1 MKKRVISTFILMG
14 TCLFA
19 IAQQKQTTVSNQAS
33 EAEVLNSTQSKQSVT
48 RDTEIKSK
56 QRQINKTANTPDQLQ
71 KAAAIER
78 DFEIKIDARRKSKQM
93 TQAEKDNIIKQYEQ
107 QKQKYLID
115 LLGKENYELYK
126 TGKTAN

>member
-1 MKKRVISTFILMG
+1 MG

-19 IAQQKQTTVSNQAS
+19 IAQQKQTTISTQAS
-33 EAEVLNSTQSKQSVT
+33 EAEVLNSDQSKQPVS
-48 RDTEIKSK
+48 RDAEIKSK
-56 QRQINKTANTPDQLQ
+56 QQQINKTANTSDQLK

-78 DFEIKIDARRKSKQM
+78 DFEIKIDARRKSKQL

-115 LLGKENYELYK
+115 LLGKENYEFYK

>member
-1 MKKRVISTFILMG
+1 MKKRVISTIILMG

-19 IAQQKQTTVSNQAS
+19 IAQQKQTTISTQAS
-33 EAEVLNSTQSKQSVT
+33 EAEVLNSDQSKQPVS
-48 RDTEIKSK
+48 RDAEIKSK
-56 QRQINKTANTPDQLQ
+56 QQQINKTANTSDQLK

-78 DFEIKIDARRKSKQM
+78 DFEIKIDARRKSKQL

-115 LLGKENYELYK
+115 LLGKENYEFYK